1 MSTFTI
7 FLVLITIVCFLLIIV
22 IMVQNPKG
30 GGLSSSIGGS
40 TQMGGVQKTTDFLDK
55 STWFLAG
62 ALIVLVL
69 LSSLSFSGNLGD
81 NNNKIIDASQSVA
94 PKTTEKEAPAAP
106 KPVAAPV
113 KK

>member
-1 MSTFTI
+1 MSTFSI

-40 TQMGGVQKTTDFLDK
+40 TQLGGVQKTTDFLDK
-55 STWFLAG
+55 STWVLAG

-69 LSSLSFSGNLGD
+69 LSSLSFSGTLSD
-81 NNNKIIDASQSVA
+81 NNNKIIDASQSAA
-94 PKTTEKEAPAAP
+94 PKATEKTTPAAP
-106 KPVAAPV
+106 KPAAAPV